1 MVRSST
7 TLTNN
12 RSDVGS
18 SFIGRLI
25 LSRPPAISI
34 GDGSIAT
41 NVETAAGAALQSM
54 MGLPQEEDVTFVKR
68 AALALAGAICIAP
81 ATTYAQEKYPSRP
94 IEMVIPTAAGGGTDI
109 SLRML
114 AEIAEPLLGQ
124 KVVVVNKPGGGGTVG
139 MAQVVLARP
148 DGYTVGGLWNAPLTM
163 TPHMLPAPYK
173 VNDYAAVSLVT
184 AAPTVMCV
192 KSAFPASDGKGFIDE
207 LRRNPGKYT
216 YGNDGVGGTIQL
228 AAERVFTKLGV
239 KARPIPFAG
248 AGETLKAFLGGHVD
262 IYGGS
267 VPPILPYVKDNSAKC
282 MMVTSAERNAS
293 LPEAAG
299 LADLG
304 APDEATVLWR
314 GIIAP
319 LKLPA
324 DRLAALQ
331 KAFAGAAQSEKFR
344 EFMLKRGE
352 EAKGSS
358 SAEFRKLIDSEYE
371 AMGKV
376 MAAIGLTKK

>member
-1 MVRSST
+1 LEEETMRAVARLMVVAC
-7 TLTNN
+7 L
-12 RSDVGS
+12 
-18 SFIGRLI
+18 
-25 LSRPPAISI
+25 
-34 GDGSIAT
+34 
-41 NVETAAGAALQSM
+41 GAS
-54 MGLPQEEDVTFVKR
+54 G
-68 AALALAGAICIAP
+68 ALA
-81 ATTYAQEKYPSRP
+81 QDKFPSRP

-139 MAQVVLARP
+139 MAQIVQARP
-148 DGYTVGGLWNAPLTM
+148 DGYTIGGLWNAPLTM

-173 VNDYAAVSLVT
+173 SSDYAAVTLVT
-184 AAPTVMCV
+184 ASPTILCV
-192 KSAFPASDGKGFIDE
+192 KAAFPANDGKAFIEE
-207 LRRNPGKYT
+207 LRKNPGKYT

-228 AAERVFTKLGV
+228 ASERIFTKVGV

-267 VPPILPYVKDNSAKC
+267 IPPILPYVKEKSAKC
-282 MMVTSAERNAS
+282 LLVTSAERNAS
-293 LPEAAG
+293 VPDASG
-299 LADLG
+299 LADIG

-319 LKLPA
+319 RTLPA
-324 DRLAALQ
+324 DRLAVLQ
-331 KAFAGAAQSEKFR
+331 KAFAEAAQSAKFR
-344 EFMLKRGE
+344 EFMQKRGE

-358 SAEFRKLIDSEYE
+358 AAEFRRLIDSEYV

-376 MAAIGLTKK
+376 MAAIGLKK

>member
-1 MVRSST
+1 MPRVSNLVLLFCIGVSS
-7 TLTNN
+7 
-12 RSDVGS
+12 
-18 SFIGRLI
+18 
-25 LSRPPAISI
+25 
-34 GDGSIAT
+34 
-41 NVETAAGAALQSM
+41 AA
-54 MGLPQEEDVTFVKR
+54 
-68 AALALAGAICIAP
+68 
-81 ATTYAQEKYPSRP
+81 AQEKYPARP

-114 AEIAEPLLGQ
+114 AEIAEPILGQ

-139 MAQVVLARP
+139 MAQIVQARP
-148 DGYTVGGLWNAPLTM
+148 DGYTIGGLWNAPLTM

-173 VNDYAAVSLVT
+173 NSDYAAVTLVT
-184 AAPTVMCV
+184 ASPTILCV
-192 KSAFPASDGKGFIDE
+192 KAAFPASDGKAFIEE
-207 LRRNPGKYT
+207 LRKNPGKYT

-267 VPPILPYVKDNSAKC
+267 IPPIMPYVKDKSAKC

-293 LPEAAG
+293 VPDAAG

-304 APDEATVLWR
+304 APGEATVLWR

-319 LKLPA
+319 RTLPA
-324 DRLAALQ
+324 DRLAVLQ
-331 KAFAGAAQSEKFR
+331 KAFAEAAQSAKFK
-344 EFMLKRGE
+344 EFMQKRGE
-352 EAKGSS
+352 EAKGTT